1 MQISAWLTPTD
12 IRDFLTR
19 VEADRATATAMVN
32 SLYRDRRDPNL
43 AAYLNTHGLRI
54 ALCAA
59 GFTAKTI
66 EAVRERYGD
75 RSLETLVE
83 RPFEMIDRIKGVDF
97 GKALALWR
105 RLSPDRADRRALA
118 RFAVTDRIR
127 QKRQVGCA
135 SYQKAALIA
144 EIRGTLLLPLD
155 TMSAAISELEA
166 SGVLRTLVIRGE
178 THVAHRDAF
187 EAESIIATHVRQR
200 LGAGIETDHFAILE
214 AMIEQGLSKP
224 DLGQI
229 EAVACALSHKLSMI
243 TGGPGTGKST
253 VLKAIASIAR
263 RHNPECRIKLVALAA
278 RVARAIGARTALD
291 ADTIHAALGLH
302 PGQGAMYGPHN
313 PLPVDLLFIEEAF
326 MIGNALFAELMK
338 ALPMHCQIVIVG
350 DPQQLPP
357 VMEGKP
363 AEALMTSGAIPTAR
377 LMINHRSEARD
388 IPIAGKRVMSGIEL
402 TASDNVAIH
411 RASSVEQA
419 LTFVKQAFD
428 ASNAA
433 DETVQIL
440 TAMHEGP
447 LGTTSINRLISGREK
462 VDVGDTVMQTVNDRE
477 RSFFNGELA
486 VVVHLDAQGML
497 LQKDDGS
504 IVRSSPAQSRDLVP
518 AWAISFH
525 KSQGLEYDTVILIV
539 SRLHRHMLG
548 QNLLNVGITRAK
560 RRCIIIDHGSALR
573 TLRSV
578 NQTAKRSTLLPHM
591 LKMQSTT

>member
-1 MQISAWLTPTD
+1 MQIHAWLTPTD

-19 VEADRATATAMVN
+19 VETDRVLATAMAT
-32 SLYRDRRDPNL
+32 SLYRDRRDLDL
-43 AAYLNTHGLRI
+43 AAYLNRNGLRI
-54 ALCAA
+54 ALSAA

-66 EAVRERYGD
+66 DAVKERYGD
-75 RSLETLVE
+75 NSLEVLVQ

-105 RLSPDRADRRALA
+105 RLSPDRSDRRALA
-118 RFAVTDRIR
+118 RFAVTDKIR
-127 QKRQVGCA
+127 LKRQMGSA
-135 SYQKAALIA
+135 SYPRAALIS
-144 EIRGTLLLPLD
+144 EIRGALLLPLD
-155 TMSAAISELEA
+155 VLSTAISELES
-166 SGVLRTLVIRGE
+166 SGVLQTLVVHGE
-178 THVAHRDAF
+178 THIAHRDAF
-187 EAESIIATHVRQR
+187 EAESVIATQVKQR
-200 LGAGIETDHFAILE
+200 LGRGFEADDFAILD
-214 AMIEQGLSKP
+214 AMIKLGLSNP

-229 EAVACALSHKLSMI
+229 EAVASALRHKISMI

-263 RHNPECRIKLVALAA
+263 DHNPECRIKLVALAA
-278 RVARAIGARTALD
+278 RVARAIGSRTGLD

-302 PGQGAMYGPHN
+302 PGQGAMFGPHN

-326 MIGNALFAELMK
+326 MIGNSLLAELLK
-338 ALPMHCQIVIVG
+338 ALPMHCQIVIIG

-363 AEALMTSGAIPTAR
+363 AEAIMTSGAIPIAR
-377 LMINHRSEARD
+377 LTINHRSEARD

-411 RASSVEQA
+411 RASGVEDA
-419 LTFVKQAFD
+419 LAVVKRSFD
-428 ASNAA
+428 AAIAS

-440 TAMHEGP
+440 TAMHDGP

-462 VDVGDTVMQTVNDRE
+462 VDLGDTVMQTVNDRE
-477 RSFFNGELA
+477 RAFFNGELA

-504 IVRSSPAQSRDLVP
+504 IVRSTPAQSRDLVP

-525 KSQGLEYDTVILIV
+525 KSQGLEYDTVILVV

-573 TLRSV
+573 TLRAV

-591 LKMQSTT
+591 LKMESTT